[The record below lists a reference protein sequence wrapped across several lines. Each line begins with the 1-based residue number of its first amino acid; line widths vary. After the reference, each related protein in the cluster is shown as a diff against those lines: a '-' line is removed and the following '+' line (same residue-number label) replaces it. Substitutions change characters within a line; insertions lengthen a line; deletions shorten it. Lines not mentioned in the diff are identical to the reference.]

1 MKDYKIDYTTNT
13 ITLTKKFATEAGILG
28 TDAFKTMAA
37 LRGLGMT
44 FVVKESKPR
53 KSSNITFKQMKR
65 YIQLVENSSHYM
77 EQFEMIRIEAVCQ
90 KNPYQRVL
98 TWFKETFPNFRD
110 LPEFNGENKI
120 IVTPH
125 DYNENEAA

>member
-1 MKDYKIDYTTNT
+1 MKGYKIDYMTNT
-13 ITLTKKFATEAGILG
+13 ITLTKKFETEAGEIG
-28 TDAFKTMAA
+28 SDAFKAMTV

-53 KSSNITFKQMKR
+53 KSNNITFRQMTQ
-65 YIQLVENSSHYM
+65 YIQLVENSAYYM
-77 EQFEMIRIEAVCQ
+77 EQFEMIRIEAACQ

-125 DYNENEAA
+125 DYNEAA